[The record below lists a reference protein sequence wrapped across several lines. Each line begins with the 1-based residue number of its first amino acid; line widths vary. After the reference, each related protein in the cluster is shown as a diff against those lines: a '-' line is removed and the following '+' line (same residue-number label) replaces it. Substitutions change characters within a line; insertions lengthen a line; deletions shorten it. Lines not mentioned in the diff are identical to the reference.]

1 MTRTSGSR
9 HSFDNHSDDDD
20 SSTGS
25 LLVSPTKTIET
36 SCWGGGSE
44 PTEMVA
50 IHNNYNF
57 KNPNGNDDHDR
68 TDDADNKNRTTMD
81 VTFQDSIDMSHRKE
95 QDDSFLF
102 ETAAAAAENATTPA
116 KQRFS
121 YAAAMEQL
129 DDSWLAPTP
138 KRPGNCDDGLDL
150 TMEDDEEEDV
160 GKCLEEQFTDSPIKD
175 ELLQDDIIEEMPC
188 DESILSVTKDEED
201 NNAISSPP
209 EFAALVPAPKH
220 SSPTV
225 ATTATAALL
234 NTQNDSL
241 SPPTQDSSTA
251 EADTTSAIFRHHP
264 KNNPQQTTAASSNM
278 MMTLQHGHPVNES
291 YDSVEQRKQHLEQ
304 ETNCISSFLVDRDR
318 VENDIVMTTKRVGDE
333 SMSGAGDEVGGGEE
347 LNNSMLGT
355 LEEEDEEND
364 ELSIDDDDD
373 EERYFNN
380 SVLETLEEHSDE
392 AELTM
397 TQTADCT
404 ADSDG
409 FLMKIEHAENDEE
422 DLVVHSYEDA
432 VDKHDVL
439 NQESVVAEEVKE
451 GHDEPV
457 GESHLT
463 NPSEE
468 MAVEKNITL
477 PEDENA
483 EKEDKEEVDNRKD
496 AHDFAPEIN
505 LTNPEPPTDDEKG
518 NDNDMKGTTPEY
530 HLSSPV
536 SPAVMQE
543 ATSSVIES
551 SEIGVAPT
559 LEGEDI
565 IENKPELTSSRVDSL
580 AFSTSADTEDA
591 LELSQQAQN
600 TSQSSEEN
608 GNTEKLIDSNV
619 NLTLAAPEGDAVNG
633 YLEYS
638 TSNQPSSE
646 VEAGADLSFD
656 GNSLSASLDVSLS
669 NIDREALF
677 AGSLSHQLSPIRQNS
692 SSPHDLSQRQD
703 DDLKGDEIQLP
714 ATLDTSPISGS
725 SSPHDCQPLLGAGGL
740 YKSSGDEFAVGAG
753 GSLEDSPAT
762 SPTTDGAEVNKGSIF
777 AVLSQLNTG
786 ASSNKV
792 VQGTSPKTQKND
804 ANEENEILSGPSLEG
819 NPKEH
824 VTEDTNV
831 EMEDHKTRIETFA
844 DKHGDFQNTIDDE
857 LDERNKSLEDLSSYQ
872 QSFNSTSSAFL
883 ERLRG
888 AAESRKREVT
898 KARFSMERKEQIL
911 YEEKEDREVM
921 PTLSEVT
928 EEMVDEPIGTTT
940 VTKTQVKPFKARPLP
955 SSTTAFEPKGYSHS
969 KSTSTIG
976 SKRKS
981 TNALRP
987 HIHDN
992 KPFGTNSAISAKPPK
1007 RLLSGEDAS
1016 KAKEMTRRRL
1026 LQEEEERIRRE
1037 AVFRARPL
1045 PASTLPRA
1053 GSIEQ
1058 QTRMSHNSKG
1068 ARAGKENSAFKP
1080 SSSSR
1085 AEERAAY
1092 NAEKKAREEAR
1103 RQEQIRKR
1111 NALINETNEEIE
1123 KLKRFLR

>member
-1 MTRTSGSR
+1 MTRTSSS
-9 HSFDNHSDDDD
+9 HSFDNSDDDS

-25 LLVSPTKTIET
+25 LLVSPTKTVET
-36 SCWGGGSE
+36 SCWDRSE
-44 PTEMVA
+44 PTETVA
-50 IHNNYNF
+50 IHNNNNF

-68 TDDADNKNRTTMD
+68 RTDAEGNNNRTAMD
-81 VTFQDSIDMSHRKE
+81 VTFQDSIDMPHR
-95 QDDSFLF
+95 DDSFLF
-102 ETAAAAAENATTPA
+102 ETDAAAADATTPA
-116 KQRFS
+116 KPRFS

-150 TMEDDEEEDV
+150 TMEDDEEVDV
-160 GKCLEEQFTDSPIKD
+160 GKCLEEQFTESPVKD
-175 ELLQDDIIEEMPC
+175 ELLQDDIMDEMPG
-188 DESILSVTKDEED
+188 DESISSVTKDED
-201 NNAISSPP
+201 DKNAISSPS
-209 EFAALVPAPKH
+209 EFAALAPAPKH

-225 ATTATAALL
+225 AATATAALL
-234 NTQNDSL
+234 NNQNDSL
-241 SPPTQDSSTA
+241 SSPTHASSTA
-251 EADTTSAIFRHHP
+251 EAADTTSAIFRHHHP
-264 KNNPQQTTAASSNM
+264 NNPQQTTASSSNM

-318 VENDIVMTTKRVGDE
+318 VENDIVVTTKRVGDE
-333 SMSGAGDEVGGGEE
+333 SMSGAGDEVGGGQ

-355 LEEEDEEND
+355 LEEEHEDEEND
-364 ELSIDDDDD
+364 KLSIDDNDDEE

-380 SVLETLEEHSDE
+380 SVLETLEEHVHE

-404 ADSDG
+404 TDSDG
-409 FLMKIEHAENDEE
+409 FLKKIEHAENDEE

-432 VDKHDVL
+432 VDGNDVL

-457 GESHLT
+457 GESYLI

-477 PEDENA
+477 PEEENE
-483 EKEDKEEVDNRKD
+483 EKEDKEEVDNRKG
-496 AHDFAPEIN
+496 AHDFVPEIN
-505 LTNPEPPTDDEKG
+505 LTNPEHPTESVAKDDGHDEAG
-518 NDNDMKGTTPEY
+518 NDDDMNKTAPEY

-543 ATSSVIES
+543 ATSSAIES
-551 SEIGVAPT
+551 SAIAVAST

-580 AFSTSADTEDA
+580 AFSTSDDTEDT

-600 TSQSSEEN
+600 TSQSSVEN
-608 GNTEKLIDSNV
+608 GNTEKMIGPNRDLS
-619 NLTLAAPEGDAVNG
+619 TLAAPEADAVNG

-677 AGSLSHQLSPIRQNS
+677 AGSFSHQLSPIRQNS
-692 SSPHDLSQRQD
+692 SSPHDLSQRHD
-703 DDLKGDEIQLP
+703 DDLQGDEIQLP
-714 ATLDTSPISGS
+714 ATLDASPISGS
-725 SSPHDCQPLLGAGGL
+725 SSPHDCKPLLGAGGL
-740 YKSSGDEFAVGAG
+740 YKSSCGPVANDGDEFAVGAG

-762 SPTTDGAEVNKGSIF
+762 SPPTDSAEVNKGSIF

-792 VQGTSPKTQKND
+792 VQGTSPKAEENY
-804 ANEENEILSGPSLEG
+804 ANEENELLSGPSGEG

-824 VTEDTNV
+824 VTEHTHF
-831 EMEDHKTRIETFA
+831 EMEAHKSHIETYA
-844 DKHGDFQNTIDDE
+844 DKHVDFHNTVDDE
-857 LDERNKSLEDLSSYQ
+857 VDERNKSLEDLSSYQ

-928 EEMVDEPIGTTT
+928 EEMVDEPIRKTT

-969 KSTSTIG
+969 KSTSTI
-976 SKRKS
+976 
-981 TNALRP
+981 
-987 HIHDN
+987 
-992 KPFGTNSAISAKPPK
+992 
-1007 RLLSGEDAS
+1007 
-1016 KAKEMTRRRL
+1016 
-1026 LQEEEERIRRE
+1026 
-1037 AVFRARPL
+1037 
-1045 PASTLPRA
+1045 
-1053 GSIEQ
+1053 
-1058 QTRMSHNSKG
+1058 
-1068 ARAGKENSAFKP
+1068 
-1080 SSSSR
+1080 
-1085 AEERAAY
+1085 
-1092 NAEKKAREEAR
+1092 
-1103 RQEQIRKR
+1103 
-1111 NALINETNEEIE
+1111 
-1123 KLKRFLR
+1123 

>member
-36 SCWGGGSE
+36 SCWSGGSE

-50 IHNNYNF
+50 IHNNNNF

-102 ETAAAAAENATTPA
+102 ETAAAAENATTPA

-138 KRPGNCDDGLDL
+138 KRPGNFDDGLDL
-150 TMEDDEEEDV
+150 TMEDDDEEDV
-160 GKCLEEQFTDSPIKD
+160 GKCLEEQFSESPVRD
-175 ELLQDDIIEEMPC
+175 ELLQDDIIEEMPG
-188 DESILSVTKDEED
+188 DESISSVTKDEED
-201 NNAISSPP
+201 NNTISSPP
-209 EFAALVPAPKH
+209 KFAALAPAPKH
-220 SSPTV
+220 ASPT
-225 ATTATAALL
+225 AAVL

-241 SPPTQDSSTA
+241 SSPTHDSSTA
-251 EADTTSAIFRHHP
+251 EADTTSAIFRHHHP
-264 KNNPQQTTAASSNM
+264 NNSQQTTASSN

-304 ETNCISSFLVDRDR
+304 EANCISSFLVDRDR
-318 VENDIVMTTKRVGDE
+318 VENDIVMTTKLVGDE
-333 SMSGAGDEVGGGEE
+333 SISGAGDEVGGGEE

-373 EERYFNN
+373 DEEERYFNN
-380 SVLETLEEHSDE
+380 SVLETLEEHEDE

-404 ADSDG
+404 TDSDG
-409 FLMKIEHAENDEE
+409 FLKKIEHAENDEE
-422 DLVVHSYEDA
+422 DLVVHSCEDA
-432 VDKHDVL
+432 VDKRDVL

-477 PEDENA
+477 PEEENA
-483 EKEDKEEVDNRKD
+483 EKEEVDNRKD

-518 NDNDMKGTTPEY
+518 NDNDMNGTTPEY

-543 ATSSVIES
+543 ATSSAIES

-580 AFSTSADTEDA
+580 AFSTSADTEDT

-608 GNTEKLIDSNV
+608 GNTEKIVGSNV
-619 NLTLAAPEGDAVNG
+619 NLHPNRDLSSLAAPEGDAVDD

-646 VEAGADLSFD
+646 VQAGADLSFD

-669 NIDREALF
+669 NVDREALF
-677 AGSLSHQLSPIRQNS
+677 AGSFSHQLSPIRQNS
-692 SSPHDLSQRQD
+692 SSPHDLSQRHD

-714 ATLDTSPISGS
+714 ATLDASPISES

-740 YKSSGDEFAVGAG
+740 YKSSGDEFVVGAG

-792 VQGTSPKTQKND
+792 VQGTSPKTEEND

-824 VTEDTNV
+824 VTEDTHV
-831 EMEDHKTRIETFA
+831 EIEDHKTHIETFV
-844 DKHGDFQNTIDDE
+844 DKHDDFQNTIDDE

-987 HIHDN
+987 HIPDN

-1053 GSIEQ
+1053 
-1058 QTRMSHNSKG
+1058 
-1068 ARAGKENSAFKP
+1068 
-1080 SSSSR
+1080 
-1085 AEERAAY
+1085 
-1092 NAEKKAREEAR
+1092 
-1103 RQEQIRKR
+1103 
-1111 NALINETNEEIE
+1111 
-1123 KLKRFLR
+1123 